1 MGGGLWPSNGGDKF
15 TEIMKGYTGASSSAP
30 SSPASSPAGNMSS
43 LIPVYITQGIQ
54 DTGFKLDVLSI
65 VIAEI
70 VFAFLVIVVKII
82 LNKLEK

>member
-30 SSPASSPAGNMSS
+30 SSPASSPAGNAS

-70 VFAFLVIVVKII
+70 VFAFLVIVAKII